1 MHAKEA
7 REDEAEGREAKGNIL
22 TLSPKGQVS
31 PPMRG
36 VLFRQEMTGPE
47 TTSSCALAFYMAVV
61 EREMLAL
68 GRMSA

>member
-7 REDEAEGREAKGNIL
+7 REDEAEGREAKDNML

-31 PPMRG
+31 PPMR
-36 VLFRQEMTGPE
+36 EMTGPE